1 MQRAKNEKNRRHRFR
16 ENFTT
21 NFFLYGGNPKTWAN
35 IQEIVDFGGVA
46 YTSQPCTYK
55 RVIQVKATGFEYTTP
70 DSSGKMELTQRKNIL
85 VKAQVLQYKLPRRT
99 GMSVLPVFPGNSPVF
114 YLKIFARK
122 TFLQKFLYFIYLF
135 LINSH

>member
-1 MQRAKNEKNRRHRFR
+1 MQRASNEKNRRHRFR

-70 DSSGKMELTQRKNIL
+70 DSSGNMESNQRKNII
-85 VKAQVLQYKLPRRT
+85 VKAP
-99 GMSVLPVFPGNSPVF
+99 VLPYVSRTYRHIGVTSFPWKFTSILLEDICKKKF
-114 YLKIFARK
+114 STKI
-122 TFLQKFLYFIYLF
+122 
-135 LINSH
+135 S